1 MNKRIL
7 LIAVLIVSL
16 AFATGAVAA
25 NKVVEVEG
33 NSILSR
39 EDAIRQAQRSAVEL
53 AVGVFIH
60 SKTETENFV
69 LKKDKIMART
79 QGYITRF
86 NVLKERKTGNLYRVT
101 INAVVSLDKIKNDL
115 FAMKILLDS
124 MERPNVMILIE
135 EKYIGMDNIGGR
147 FAETELYSLLAAKG
161 FDLVDEGQLEKI
173 RVLAQTRQALA
184 GNMAAAKSL
193 GLHSGVQY
201 LILGK
206 AVVQDIGEA
215 YPGSGMRSLQA
226 SLQVKVIQTQTGLV
240 LGSVV
245 KNGVVPHISP
255 LTGATRALRI
265 SAKNAVNEYLVDTIT
280 TSFQEYLNNGAPV
293 KLHITGVKTFQQYQM
308 TTSTIE
314 TLDRVVTSKKEGWSK
329 TGGLL
334 ELDLRFKGTSEEL
347 AKLLDGLSL
356 GSNHL
361 TVVHLTPDRVDC
373 NFQ

>member
-7 LIAVLIVSL
+7 LVAVLIVSL

-25 NKVVEVEG
+25 NKVVETEG
-33 NSILSR
+33 SSVFSK
-39 EDAIRQAQRSAVEL
+39 EDAIRQAQRSAVEQ
-53 AVGVFIH
+53 AIGVFIH
-60 SKTETENFV
+60 SRTETENFV

-86 NVLKERKTGNLYRVT
+86 DVLQEGKTGDLYMAT
-101 INAVVSLDKIKNDL
+101 IKAVVSLDKIKNDL
-115 FAMKILLDS
+115 LAMKILLDS
-124 MERPNVMILIE
+124 MERPNVMVLIE
-135 EKYIGMDNIGGR
+135 EEYIGMDDMGAR
-147 FAETELYSLLAAKG
+147 FAETEIYSLLAAKG
-161 FDLVDEGQLEKI
+161 FDLVDKAQLEKI
-173 RVLAQTRQALA
+173 RALAQTRQALA
-184 GNMAAAKSL
+184 GNIDAAKSL
-193 GLHSGVQY
+193 GLHTGAQY
-201 LILGK
+201 FILGK

-215 YPGSGMRSLQA
+215 YPDSGMRSLQA
-226 SLQVKVIQTQTGLV
+226 SLQVRVIQIQTGLV

-255 LTGATRALRI
+255 LMGATRALRI
-265 SAKNAVNEYLVDTIT
+265 SAGKAVNEYLVDIIT
-280 TSFQEYLNNGAPV
+280 NSFQEYLNNGAPI
-293 KLHITGVKTFQQYQM
+293 KLHITGVKTFRQYQL

-314 TLDRVVTSKKEGWSK
+314 TLDRVVSSKKEGWSK

-347 AKLLDGLSL
+347 AKLLDGLNL

-373 NFQ
+373 NIQ